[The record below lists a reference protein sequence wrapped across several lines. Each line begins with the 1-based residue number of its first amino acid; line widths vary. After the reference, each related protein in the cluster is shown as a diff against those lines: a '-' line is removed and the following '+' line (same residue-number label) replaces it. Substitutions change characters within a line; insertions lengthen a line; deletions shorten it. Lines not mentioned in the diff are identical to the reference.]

1 MSEKNKTKLINI
13 SKRLSDGFKKLEN
26 LPFIEKKVALNK
38 AAKKSIPYPFDYNNK
53 GSTRGVENEQVFIF
67 KIKDSDI
74 NIAFSINEI
83 ANITDDNI
91 TVSIKFDN
99 VKGLD
104 NRGVI
109 ISSDK
114 FNYEFLKENL
124 NKFIKTAN
132 IENYQQKLSELFGLD
147 IPHISKMRYLLLE
160 NASDSKEAL
169 LLKCRFIVDDYLP
182 ELHKENLESA
192 KSIQKE
198 LSKTPEYKELQE
210 LELQMRQ
217 LQSKISGKKK
227 VINGIKKSIEDESG
241 YTEKYDSEKKLESLK
256 TYYKQKG
263 ENISLS
269 AIKHFTGLPAEEFI
283 ASVEKEILS
292 NTVINAV
299 KEPVVKKR
307 I

>member
-38 AAKKSIPYPFDYNNK
+38 AAKKSIPYRFDYNNK
-53 GSTRGVENEQVFIF
+53 GCTRGVENDQVFIF
-67 KIKDSDI
+67 KIKDNDI

-83 ANITDDNI
+83 ANITDNNI

-114 FNYEFLKENL
+114 FNYESLKENL

-132 IENYQQKLSELFGLD
+132 IENYQQKLSELFGFY
-147 IPHISKMRYLLLE
+147 IPPLSKMRYLLLE

-169 LLKCRFIVDDYLP
+169 LLKCRFIIDDYLP
-182 ELHKENLESA
+182 ELHKENLEST

-198 LSKTPEYKELQE
+198 LSQTPEYKELQE

-241 YTEKYDSEKKLESLK
+241 YTEKYDSEKKLETLK

-263 ENISLS
+263 EDLSLS

-299 KEPVVKKR
+299 KEPTIKKR